1 MQESAGVV
9 PGSFTAQDDHPI
21 NTCRSPVDAVLCAKC
36 TDICRAANIIMRVEI
51 SNRLLSFLRFLEQAV
66 ATAAFALMVVVA
78 AADVALREF
87 TGQGL
92 DGAREAAV
100 LLMVV
105 LVLTGFGLATASGR
119 QLRPRFADG
128 LVPQHWQPG
137 LKRVADV
144 LTALIYLLLAIIA
157 AVLVSQSIALGE
169 QTPVLR
175 LPSALIQAALP
186 LAFATGAL
194 RHLVFAVHPNLRP
207 VDDLM
212 LVAPGREKEA

>member
-1 MQESAGVV
+1 MNKQ
-9 PGSFTAQDDHPI
+9 TAKR
-21 NTCRSPVDAVLCAKC
+21 TL
-36 TDICRAANIIMRVEI
+36 T
-51 SNRLLSFLRFLEQAV
+51 FLTGTERIV
-66 ATAAFALMVVVA
+66 ATVAFALMVLVSA
-78 AADVALREF
+78 SDVALREL

-128 LVPQHWQPG
+128 LVPQNWQPG

-144 LTALIYLLLAIIA
+144 LTALTYLLLAIIA

-207 VDDLM
+207 GEDLM